1 MLKLKHLENILF
13 QYYKYYQN
21 ILNIFHVNI
30 VNIGD
35 GLGLSDIVTTAPW
48 IEPFIFSIKR
58 RSQYIIRNKS
68 HDTDGPQWCVYQ
80 MA

>member
-35 GLGLSDIVTTAPW
+35 GLGLSDIVTTA
-48 IEPFIFSIKR
+48 
-58 RSQYIIRNKS
+58 
-68 HDTDGPQWCVYQ
+68 V
-80 MA
+80 